1 MNAHEHKL
9 FRSFRHAFRGL
20 YVVAKTELSFR
31 VQLFVG
37 SLVLILLIVLP
48 LLLWQR
54 IILILL
60 IAAVLIL
67 EVINSIFE
75 RMVDSFKPRLNP
87 MVGEIKDIMAAAVL
101 LASIVSAVIGIL
113 IFSPY
118 LF

>member
-1 MNAHEHKL
+1 MKDDEHKL
-9 FRSFRHAFRGL
+9 FGSFRHALHGL
-20 YVVAKTELSFR
+20 YVVVKTELSFR
-31 VQLFVG
+31 IQLAIG
-37 SLVLILLIVLP
+37 IMVLILVVILP
-48 LLLWQR
+48 LMLWQR

-60 IAAVLIL
+60 VAAVLIL

-75 RMVDSFKPRLNP
+75 RMVDAFKPRLHP

-113 IFSPY
+113 LFWPY